1 MPLHLPDIDPVLI
14 HLGPMAIR
22 WYALAYVLGIV
33 AGWYY
38 ISRMLKTERLWAP
51 RTPPLEAAQLDDL
64 ILWITLGVILG
75 GRIGYILF
83 YDASIIW
90 KQPLEVFMIQHGGM
104 SFHGGLIGVT
114 VAAIGYSLTKRFP
127 VDRMLNLGDLLA
139 AAAPIGLFFG
149 RLANFVNG
157 ELWGRPTHVPWGM
170 VFCNKY
176 IEQQYDGECPAN
188 QDPVTGQFHDI
199 ARHPSQLYE
208 AFGEGLILFII
219 LGLLV
224 WRFGRLRRPGLV
236 MGTFVTGY
244 AIIRVLLENVREPD
258 AQMLPFF
265 KNVITMGQSLSLLM
279 LVIGTFFIWY
289 ALRNPPLAAPAADA
303 PDAAA

>member
-1 MPLHLPDIDPVLI
+1 MPLHLPDIDPVLLA
-14 HLGPMAIR
+14 LGPVKIR
-22 WYALAYVLGIV
+22 WYALAYVAGIV

-38 ISRMLKTERLWAP
+38 ISRLLKRESLWAP
-51 RTPPLEAAQLDDL
+51 RAAPLEAGQLDDL
-64 ILWITLGVILG
+64 ILWVTLGVILG

-90 KQPLEVFMIQHGGM
+90 KDPVQVFTIWQGGM
-104 SFHGGLIGVT
+104 SFHGGFIGV
-114 VAAIGYSLTKRFP
+114 VAAAAGYSLSKKFP
-127 VDRMLNLGDLLA
+127 ADRMLNLGDLLA

-176 IEQQYDGECPAN
+176 IIAQYDQDYHGTCPADYVN
-188 QDPVTGQFHDI
+188 GVYEGMVT
-199 ARHPSQLYE
+199 RHPSQLYE
-208 AFGEGLILFII
+208 AFGEGIVLFGILNLLI
-219 LGLLV
+219 
-224 WRFGRLRRPGLV
+224 WRFGKLQRPGLV
-236 MGTFVTGY
+236 MGTFIAGY
-244 AIIRVLLENVREPD
+244 GIIRILLENVREPD

-279 LVIGTFFIWY
+279 LIAGGFFIWHSGRTTTKT
-289 ALRNPPLAAPAADA
+289 A
-303 PDAAA
+303 